1 VSATGEHVTSIRTY
15 LLVFTAL
22 MAGTAITVWVAFF
35 DLGILNNVVALGVA
49 LIKATLVVLF
59 FMHLAHASRLAKL
72 VCVGAFLWLLFLFG
86 ITLTDYTTREFLPTQ
101 DPVPTLPAPPG
112 VE

>member
-1 VSATGEHVTSIRTY
+1 MSDPGEHATSIRTY
-15 LLVFTAL
+15 LLVFGAL
-22 MAGTAITVWVAFF
+22 MLGTAITVWVAFF
-35 DLGILNNVVALGVA
+35 DLGVLNNVVALGIA

-72 VCVGAFLWLLFLFG
+72 VCVAGFFWLLILFG
-86 ITLTDYTTREFLPTQ
+86 ITLTDYSTREFLENQ
-101 DPVPTLPAPPG
+101 DPVATMPAPPG

>member
-1 VSATGEHVTSIRTY
+1 MSEPAGHVTSLRTY
-15 LLVFTAL
+15 FLVFAAL
-22 MAGTAITVWVAFF
+22 MLGTTITVWVAFF
-35 DLGILNNVVALGVA
+35 DLGVMNNVVALGVA
-49 LIKATLVVLF
+49 LVKATLVVLF

-72 VCVGAFLWLLFLFG
+72 VCVTGFFWLLILFG

-112 VE
+112 VR